1 MKTYIDSTQYT
12 GLKVIDIVYGLDDK
26 VKTQD
31 IHGKIKLYK
40 IYYTAKGRAYFNKY
54 KRRMFL
60 DEFLAV

>member
-12 GLKVIDIVYGLDDK
+12 GLKVIDIIYGIDDK

-31 IHGKIKLYK
+31 IQGKIKLYK
-40 IYYTAKGRAYFNKY
+40 IYYTAKGSAYFNKY

-60 DEFLAV
+60 DEFMAI

>member
-1 MKTYIDSTQYT
+1 MAYIDAVNYT
-12 GLKVIDIVYGLDDK
+12 GLKIIDIIYGIDDK

-31 IHGKIKLYK
+31 TNGKIQLYK

-60 DEFLAV
+60 DEFMAI